1 MSFAIA
7 SEDVSALALG
17 AGVLGC
23 GGGGNPYY
31 AQLIATRLLA
41 EHGAVRVIALE
52 EMSRDRLA
60 IFTALMGAPL
70 VGIEKPPS
78 LRALRAGLDAVER
91 SLGSPIG
98 GFVAV
103 EVGGAQSMLPLMLAA
118 VTGRPLLDG
127 DGMGRAFPEAQM
139 CTFLLYG
146 FAPGTPV
153 AVSDDHGLLWR
164 VPRLPVTIGRATI
177 GGTGG
182 AGRRVGVALER
193 VFRRYCAWKGGQIYF
208 TVTIDGASLMRTLV
222 PGTVR
227 RTIEIGRAV
236 LAARSSGG
244 DAADAIIGSSADARL
259 MFRGKVA
266 DVERRFR
273 RGHDWGHLL
282 IEGVDDDR
290 GRRAEIDF
298 KNEYLVLRVD
308 EQVVLTVPDLIAA
321 VETETGTPITTEVL
335 RPGLRA
341 SILGFASS
349 PLYHTPEAL
358 AVVGPGAFGY
368 DLPFVPLR

>member
-1 MSFAIA
+1 MSFAIS
-7 SEDVSALALG
+7 SEDVPALAVG
-17 AGVLGC
+17 AGVLAC

-31 AQLIATRLLA
+31 GQLIARRLLS
-41 EHGAVRVIALE
+41 ERGPVRVIALE
-52 EMSRDRLA
+52 EMPPDCLA

-78 LRALRAGLDAVER
+78 LRALCAGLDAVER
-91 SLGSPIG
+91 SLGSPIAA
-98 GFVAV
+98 FVAV

-153 AVSDDHGLLWR
+153 GVSDDHGLLWR
-164 VPRLPVTIGRATI
+164 LPRLPITIGRTTI

-182 AGRRVGVALER
+182 AGRLVGVTLER

-208 TVTIDGASLMRTLV
+208 TVTIDRASLERALV
-222 PGTVR
+222 PRTVQHAL
-227 RTIEIGRAV
+227 EIGRAV
-236 LAARSSGG
+236 LASRSSGG
-244 DAADAIIGSSADARL
+244 DPVGAILASSDARL
-259 MFRGKVA
+259 LFRGKVV

-273 RGHDWGHLL
+273 GGHDWGRLL
-282 IEGVDDDR
+282 IDGLDDDR

-308 EQVVLTVPDLIAA
+308 ERVVLTVPDLIAA

-341 SILGFASS
+341 SVLGFAST
-349 PLYHTPEAL
+349 PLFHSPEAL
-358 AVVGPGAFGY
+358 GVVGPRAFGY